1 MEASK
6 EVRSMED
13 IGKNIRALRVRKKL
27 SQDQLA
33 QILHV
38 TRQTVSNYE
47 TGRSRPDV
55 EMLAELARVLDA
67 DLKELLYGPAGME
80 QFPRLLRRL
89 AVGAALTGLAAMLYF
104 VGGPR
109 AQRLLEERFLMHPV
123 YMVVFFVK
131 PLFFILLGWTAS
143 QGCLVL
149 LRSEPLSRRWAV
161 WSRRI
166 ILAGIAA
173 WMIAMA
179 PWFFYLVR
187 GLWAHLQSAS
197 GHGVSPQQ
205 SSFPANGFLLFVG
218 RHPKLL
224 SLGSALC
231 GAALGL
237 LGFPACRATR
247 RADAKSTEKS
257 DSPE

>member
-1 MEASK
+1 M
-6 EVRSMED
+6 RD
-13 IGKNIRALRVRKKL
+13 IGKNIRALRMRKNL

-33 QILHV
+33 QVLHV

-47 TGRSRPDV
+47 TGRSRPDI
-55 EMLAELARVLDA
+55 EMLAELAQALDA

-89 AVGAALTGLAAMLYF
+89 AVGTALTGLAAILYF

-109 AQRLLEERFLMHPV
+109 AQRLLEEQFLLHPV

-131 PLFFILLGWTAS
+131 PLFFILLGWTVS

-149 LRSEPLSRRWAV
+149 LRSEPLSRRWTV

-179 PWFFYLVR
+179 PWFFYLIQ
-187 GLWAHLQSAS
+187 GMWAHLQSAL
-197 GHGVSPQQ
+197 GHGVSPHQ
-205 SSFPANGFLLFVG
+205 SSFPANAFLLFVS

-237 LGFPACRATR
+237 LGFPACRTVR
-247 RADAKSTEKS
+247 RADPKSTEKS